1 MNVAQERA
9 RTWTPQI
16 ILFSIV
22 LHAAILYYVAVAFK
36 VVPPPVEIESAPTI
50 ELYDPPP
57 PPPPLIEPEKIVE
70 QPRFVPRQPD
80 APPVQPVVPPLPFP
94 PQPATDSTAD
104 ASTIVLNQPIP
115 EQPIVQGLPRYPRIA
130 QDRQV
135 EGKVVLSIT
144 IMPDGSVRDVR
155 VISARPNGYFEAE
168 ALRAVQGWRYKPSKH
183 IRQNVI
189 VDIDFVLT

>member
-36 VVPPPVEIESAPTI
+36 VVPPPVPMD
-50 ELYDPPP
+50 DPPAVEVFVP
-57 PPPPLIEPEKIVE
+57 KQPPPLIDPPDEIVE
-70 QPRFVPRQPD
+70 KPRFAPRQPL
-80 APPVQPVVPPLPFP
+80 APPVQPVVQQLPIP
-94 PQPATDSTAD
+94 PQPARDSTAN
-104 ASTIVLNQPIP
+104 ANTLVLNRPIQ
-115 EQPIVQGLPRYPRIA
+115 EQPVVQGLPRYPRLA

-144 IMPDGSVRDVR
+144 IMPDGSVRDVQ

-168 ALRAVQGWRYKPSKH
+168 AVRAVRGWRYKPSNVT
-183 IRQNVI
+183 RQNVI

>member
-1 MNVAQERA
+1 MNVAQERP

-36 VVPPPVEIESAPTI
+36 VVPGPVEIENAPTI

-94 PQPATDSTAD
+94 PQPATESTAD
-104 ASTIVLNQPIP
+104 ANTVVLNQPIP
-115 EQPIVQGLPRYPRIA
+115 EQPVVQGLPRYPRVA

-168 ALRAVQGWRYKPSKH
+168 ALRAVQGWRYKPSKL

>member
-36 VVPPPVEIESAPTI
+36 VVPPPVEIESAPKI
-50 ELYDPPP
+50 DVFIPPP
-57 PPPPLIEPEKIVE
+57 PPPPQIQPDEIVDR
-70 QPRFVPRQPD
+70 PRFVPRQPD